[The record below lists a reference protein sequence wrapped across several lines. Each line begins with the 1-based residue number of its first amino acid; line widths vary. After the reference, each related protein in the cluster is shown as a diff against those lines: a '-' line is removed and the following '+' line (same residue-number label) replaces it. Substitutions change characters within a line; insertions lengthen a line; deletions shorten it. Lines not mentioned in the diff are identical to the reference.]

1 MMMRK
6 RKSPKIDS
14 MFNKVDLASW
24 QDYMKRHRRHLHSR
38 PELSYK
44 ETETQ
49 KYIENEL
56 GLFSNIQVRRIART
70 GLICDYNMD
79 QKGPLI
85 ALRADMD
92 ALPIQEE
99 TDLPFKSKYP
109 NRMHACGHDAHMAIL
124 LGVIQ
129 FCAIQKPDLRL
140 RFIFQPSEENN
151 FNDPKGWSGAKRIV
165 EEGGLKG
172 VDVILGLHQRPN
184 IPFGTLGLQTG
195 AVMAAAM
202 MFELEILGK
211 SAHAG
216 AEPEKGIDSI
226 LIASDWIQSVQSI
239 ISRRISPR
247 STGVISVG
255 TIAGGEI
262 ANVIAD
268 QVKLTGTIR
277 TKDPDTREIIL
288 KEIENINLSFEMRY
302 GCSLKWKI
310 LQDVPLT
317 HNDDNLTQIISTAI
331 KKQMPDVEVLK
342 NMDMMAAEDFS
353 FYGQNIPAF
362 FGFLGTAKTIKVSQY
377 GLHHPKMDIDESAMI
392 VGTKYFLQ
400 SAHAVSSFFKNRCK

>member
-1 MMMRK
+1 MMRK

-14 MFNKVDLASW
+14 MFSKVDLASW
-24 QDYMKRHRRHLHSR
+24 QNYMKRHRRHLHSY

-56 GLFSNIQVRRIART
+56 DNFSNIQVRRIART

-79 QKGPLI
+79 HSGPLI

-92 ALPIQEE
+92 ALPIHEE
-99 TDLPFKSKYP
+99 TELPFKSKYP

-129 FCAIQKPDLRL
+129 FCAIQKPGLRL

-151 FNDPKGWSGAKRIV
+151 FHDPKGWSGAKRIV

-172 VDVILGLHQRPN
+172 VDVVLGLHQRPN
-184 IPFGTLGLQTG
+184 IPFGTLGLQSG

-211 SAHAG
+211 SSHAG

-239 ISRRISPR
+239 VSRRISPR

-255 TIAGGEI
+255 TISGGEI

-268 QVKLTGTIR
+268 SVKMTGTIR
-277 TKDPDTREIIL
+277 TRDTETREQIL
-288 KEIENINLSFEMRY
+288 REISLLNEAISHRY
-302 GCSLKWKI
+302 ACKMNWTI
-310 LQDVPLT
+310 LQDVPVT
-317 HNDDNLTQIISTAI
+317 INDVHLFNQISSAI
-331 KKQMPDVEVLK
+331 RTEMPNMQILNEV
-342 NMDMMAAEDFS
+342 DMMAAEDFS
-353 FYGQNIPAF
+353 FYGQEVPAF
-362 FGFLGTAKTIKVSQY
+362 FGFLGTGKEGQEAQY
-377 GLHHPKMDIDESAMI
+377 GLHHPKMDIDESALI
-392 VGTKYFLQ
+392 EGAKYFLTAAKAA
-400 SAHAVSSFFKNRCK
+400 SKPIG

>member
-151 FNDPKGWSGAKRIV
+151 FHDPKGWSGAKRIV

-268 QVKLTGTIR
+268 SVKMTGTIR
-277 TKDPDTREIIL
+277 TRDAGTREQIL
-288 KEIENINLSFEMRY
+288 REIRLLNESLSHRY
-302 GCSLKWKI
+302 GCQMNWSI
-310 LQDVPLT
+310 LQDVPVTINNGHLC
-317 HNDDNLTQIISTAI
+317 DQISAAVRAE
-331 KKQMPDVEVLK
+331 MPDVRILNEV
-342 NMDMMAAEDFS
+342 DMMAAEDFS
-353 FYGQNIPAF
+353 FYGQKIPSF
-362 FGFLGTAKTIKVSQY
+362 FGFLGTGNMDKQVQY
-377 GLHHPKMDIDESAMI
+377 GLHHPKMDIEESALI
-392 VGTKYFLQ
+392 EGAKYFLT
-400 SAHAVSSFFKNRCK
+400 AAKAVSKSRGE

>member
-1 MMMRK
+1 MILYPSNRK
-6 RKSPKIDS
+6 IMETKINHSDWE
-14 MFNKVDLASW
+14 NYIVK
-24 QDYMKRHRRHLHSR
+24 HRRYFHQH
-38 PELSYK
+38 PELSYQ
-44 ETETQ
+44 EVDTQ
-49 KYIENEL
+49 QYIISEL
-56 GLFSNIQVRRIART
+56 SSFSSISVQKIART
-70 GLICDYNMD
+70 GLVCDYEGD
-79 QKGPLI
+79 TSRPLI

-92 ALPIQEE
+92 ALPITES
-99 TDLPFKSKYP
+99 TNLPFSSIHEG
-109 NRMHACGHDAHMAIL
+109 RMHACGHDAHMAML
-124 LGVIQ
+124 LGVMYY
-129 FCAIQKPDLRL
+129 CEKNRPDLRL

-151 FNDPKGWSGAKRIV
+151 FHDPKGWSGAKRIV

-268 QVKLTGTIR
+268 SVKMTGTIR
-277 TKDPDTREIIL
+277 TRDARTREQIL
-288 KEIENINLSFEMRY
+288 REIRLLNEALSHRY
-302 GCSLKWKI
+302 GCQMNWSI
-310 LQDVPLT
+310 LQDVPVTINNGHLC
-317 HNDDNLTQIISTAI
+317 DQISAAVRAE
-331 KKQMPDVEVLK
+331 MPDVRILNEV
-342 NMDMMAAEDFS
+342 DMMAAEDFS
-353 FYGQNIPAF
+353 FYGQKIPSF
-362 FGFLGTAKTIKVSQY
+362 FGFLGTGNMDKQVQY
-377 GLHHPKMDIDESAMI
+377 GLHHPKMDIEESALI
-392 VGTKYFLQ
+392 EGAKYFLT
-400 SAHAVSSFFKNRCK
+400 AAKAVSKSRGE